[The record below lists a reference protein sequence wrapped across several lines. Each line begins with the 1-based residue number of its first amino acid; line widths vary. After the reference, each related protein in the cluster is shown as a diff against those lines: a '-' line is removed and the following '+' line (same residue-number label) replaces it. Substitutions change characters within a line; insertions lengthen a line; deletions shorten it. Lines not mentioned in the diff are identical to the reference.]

1 MLNAVGELLT
11 HRTHNTTAPRD
22 HHRDA
27 EYMIRDLV
35 AFYGGQMLIVERE
48 KKTKCQGGILVS
60 RNVNPCQQGLAAQS
74 CSDLISQ
81 DQRTTSTRLVP
92 VWAGDSLQRV
102 WSRLWIQPCDGF
114 SAPRSGPSPFGRFTF
129 ALGH

>member
-35 AFYGGQMLIVERE
+35 AFYGGQMLIVESE
-48 KKTKCQGGILVS
+48 KKSKCQGGILVS
-60 RNVNPCQQGLAAQS
+60 RNVNPRQQGLAAQS

-81 DQRTTSTRLVP
+81 DQRTTS
-92 VWAGDSLQRV
+92 
-102 WSRLWIQPCDGF
+102 SRLALFGPGTACNGCGVVSGF
-114 SAPRSGPSPFGRFTF
+114 SLAMVFLRHGQV
-129 ALGH
+129 